1 MRWHLP
7 LFRRLGRKR
16 STVHPGPSTWVQQ
29 GAPTLQWFPWS
40 WVQTGMTLLNRPWTP
55 TSQRHYA
62 GKSQVENL
70 GFEFVAS
77 VLFFS
82 KLSVERI
89 KSGLFVSGQDSST
102 HSLSSPSPPPT
113 APLSPTRDPGHQHI
127 SWDVTLVW
135 QINNIMLFGPKEL
148 WQVPETEAWKS
159 SPQWSDGDSHRSHI
173 TLETASKWWL
183 SWPR

>member
-102 HSLSSPSPPPT
+102 HSLSSPSPPPHCPT
-113 APLSPTRDPGHQHI
+113 LSHKRPWSSAHLMGCHAGLTDKQHHVI
-127 SWDVTLVW
+127 WTQGTVT
-135 QINNIMLFGPKEL
+135 
-148 WQVPETEAWKS
+148 
-159 SPQWSDGDSHRSHI
+159 SPWNWGV
-173 TLETASKWWL
+173 EE
-183 SWPR
+183 